1 MNTKGNF
8 TVVTKTLIQV
18 FVQFST
24 TRYKKKSLP
33 NENKIAFGTL
43 IG

>member
-18 FVQFST
+18 LLQFST
-24 TRYKKKSLP
+24 TRYKKKVYQMKTKLLSAL
-33 NENKIAFGTL
+33 
-43 IG
+43 